1 MGHFARECRGG
12 RPAQA
17 NYTYHTAQNNR
28 NMYTGEVIDHY
39 LDRPED
45 MTGVQTPIDP
55 SNGLENALDTFD
67 ALSLEQKDEMIKRYE
82 GKREDFPTA

>member
-17 NYTYHTAQNNR
+17 NYAYHTARNNR
-28 NMYTGEVIDHY
+28 NMYTGEIIDHY
-39 LDRPED
+39 LDGPED

-55 SNGLENALDTFD
+55 SNGLENALDAFD
-67 ALSLEQKDEMIKRYE
+67 ALSLDQKNEMINRYE
-82 GKREDFPTA
+82 GKREDFPAA